1 MEEKLSTWKNSLQYG
16 AITGL
21 GLVVFSLILFF
32 LDLVNNQYLQILSYA
47 ILIAGIVYGSINL
60 KNSNDN
66 FISYSAAL
74 GSGTLIGVFAS
85 IIIGF
90 YTYVFYI
97 YIDPD
102 AMAKTFEMM
111 EQGMLDRGMSQDQ
124 IEMSIEMSKNFMSP
138 LTLFVGSVLSFSLY
152 GFVFSLITSIFVKS
166 KNPN

>member
-102 AMAKTFEMM
+102 AMAKIFEMM
-111 EQGMLDRGMSQDQ
+111 EQGLLDRGMSQDQ

>member
-21 GLVVFSLILFF
+21 GLVIFSLILFF
-32 LDLVNNQYLQILSYA
+32 LDLASQPYLQLLTYI
-47 ILIAGIVYGSINL
+47 ILIVGIIYGSNNL
-60 KNSNDN
+60 KNSNGN
-66 FISYSAAL
+66 ILSYGAAL
-74 GSGTLIGVFAS
+74 GSGTLISVFAS

-102 AMAKTFEMM
+102 AMAKTFELM
-111 EQGMLDRGMSQDQ
+111 EQGMIDRGMPQDQ
-124 IEMSIEMSKNFMSP
+124 IDLSIEMSKKFMSP
-138 LTLFVGSVLSFSLY
+138 LTLFVGSILSFSFY